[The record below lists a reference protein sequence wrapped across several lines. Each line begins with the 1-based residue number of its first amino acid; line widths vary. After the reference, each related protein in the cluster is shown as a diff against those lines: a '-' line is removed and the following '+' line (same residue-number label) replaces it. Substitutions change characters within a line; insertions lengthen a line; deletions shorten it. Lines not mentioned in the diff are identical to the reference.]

1 MSEVKNPSLEAGEVE
16 KPSPKAGKKELKM
29 PQKRPKH
36 LNGGLSSDNILK
48 TQPGDNARFLR
59 AARVSMSLPPIDI
72 SDPKQ
77 VEDRI
82 NQYFDYCV
90 QNDLKP
96 GFVMMANW
104 LGVNR
109 DTLNQWKR
117 GIYRAGTH
125 TAIIQ
130 KAVNQLEAL
139 WETYMLEGKVNI
151 VAGIFIGKQYYGAV
165 DKQEITITPNENSTA
180 PLTAEEI
187 SKRLPDPE
195 AEYEVD

>member
-1 MSEVKNPSLEAGEVE
+1 MSEVKNPSLEAGKVE

-29 PQKRPKH
+29 PQKRAHHP
-36 LNGGLSSDNILK
+36 NGGLKAENILK
-48 TQPGDNARFLR
+48 VEPGDNARFLR
-59 AARVSMSLPPIDI
+59 AARVSMNLPPIDI
-72 SDPKQ
+72 SDPDQ
-77 VEDRI
+77 VENRI

-104 LGVNR
+104 LGVSR

-117 GIYRAGTH
+117 GNYRAGTH
-125 TAIIQ
+125 SDIIQ
-130 KAVNQLEAL
+130 KAVSQLESL
-139 WETYMLEGKVNI
+139 WEMYMLEGKVNI

-195 AEYEVD
+195 ADYEVE